1 VTNFIAL
8 VVASDFAALD
18 LMKIVLKWDRQTG
31 PQVVAALEQL
41 LTARHQDS

>member
-1 VTNFIAL
+1 MAF
-8 VVASDFAALD
+8 VVAGDFAALD
-18 LMKIVLKWDRQTG
+18 LMKIVLKWDQQTS